1 MREGSLWLPSFFV
14 ILEVLVRVP
23 ARYRQECPAPFKP
36 AYKVSRNR
44 LIRRNPINSECL
56 VPQATSGPFDL
67 ASVQASLLAML
78 CLRLRPV
85 LARLQGQA
93 DMGALGSEYLR
104 LSSAASTSA
113 SSGAGMYGPVTS
125 RAQSEDPWRA

>member
-1 MREGSLWLPSFFV
+1 M
-14 ILEVLVRVP
+14 
-23 ARYRQECPAPFKP
+23 
-36 AYKVSRNR
+36 
-44 LIRRNPINSECL
+44 
-56 VPQATSGPFDL
+56 PQAISGPFDL
-67 ASVQASLLAML
+67 ASVQASLVAML

-93 DMGALGSEYLR
+93 DMGALESEYLR

-113 SSGAGMYGPVTS
+113 SSVPGMYGQVTS